1 MGKKTSWLSTVKKV
15 FKSKEATHSMS
26 NRRARRARRALRGL
40 VKLQALV
47 RGHQVR
53 KQAYT
58 TLRCMQSLVRVQA
71 LVRARRLQLATT
83 HRNLLFS
90 PSPTDHD
97 TYRLSHMKSRGTQ
110 DYHRL
115 DVEEDDEEGDAT
127 NRPMCAMK
135 SPLKGWDGRQQ
146 SMDTVSAD
154 SQSKH
159 EAAVRRERA
168 LAYAYTCTHQWP
180 PEQVKPQWGWNWLE
194 RWMAVEQWEARRGG
208 LRPPPVSSYV
218 TATAAMDGLSEK
230 TVEMDPGRAS
240 PINPTTRYSYHSK
253 DEPARPRAA
262 VPNYAQAM
270 LPTHQAPAGARQ
282 CIWPLEAPV
291 TELGLMRREGSI
303 LAIVRTPAATDMT
316 TRRRSEKGQGGSLS
330 SASFDPPLKKRK
342 QKKLSSSQQTIG
354 TRGFDENWFRSQPS
368 RNPGRERATPAIVI
382 QGPSAISRCVG
393 AVQFPF
399 FPDGGA
405 VHDLHLHLHQ
415 DAIPCHSRAKD
426 RGLFIEN
433 LYHLGDLFRG
443 FFWKAAR
450 IGRPEA
456 LLAVPDFVLCLLHG
470 ERLSPW
476 VALGCFAMGI
486 SIIIF

>member
-15 FKSKEATHSMS
+15 FKSKEAHSSS
-26 NRRARRARRALRGL
+26 NRRRERKREAAAAAAAVEAEGNNEVSSEILSVEHFPAETSPDATNHGGGEEEEEEEDRVVVVERDRAIAAATRAAAAAAEAAARAVRLAGGSRTSKKDRAAVIIQSFYRGYLARRARRALRGL

-90 PSPTDHD
+90 PSPSDHD
-97 TYRLSHMKSRGTQ
+97 AYRLSHMKSSRTQ
-110 DYHRL
+110 DYRRL
-115 DVEEDDEEGDAT
+115 DVEEDGDDDGEEGDAT
-127 NRPMCAMK
+127 NRPACAMK

-146 SMDTVSAD
+146 SLDAVSAD

-194 RWMAVEQWEARRGG
+194 QWMAVEQWEARRGG

-240 PINPTTRYSYHSK
+240 PINPTTHYSYHSK

-262 VPNYAQAM
+262 VPSYMAATQSARAKARAQAPPPAM
-270 LPTHQAPAGARQ
+270 AKTGTRRLRPAGN
-282 CIWPLEAPV
+282 
-291 TELGLMRREGSI
+291 
-303 LAIVRTPAATDMT
+303 AAD
-316 TRRRSEKGQGGSLS
+316 
-330 SASFDPPLKKRK
+330 
-342 QKKLSSSQQTIG
+342 SSSSGGG
-354 TRGFDENWFRSQPS
+354 TSMY
-368 RNPGRERATPAIVI
+368 
-382 QGPSAISRCVG
+382 
-393 AVQFPF
+393 
-399 FPDGGA
+399 
-405 VHDLHLHLHQ
+405 L
-415 DAIPCHSRAKD
+415 
-426 RGLFIEN
+426 
-433 LYHLGDLFRG
+433 
-443 FFWKAAR
+443 AAR
-450 IGRPEA
+450 SPSHGIRLNAQRRQHTGYS
-456 LLAVPDFVLCLLHG
+456 PDSSCD
-470 ERLSPW
+470 
-476 VALGCFAMGI
+476 
-486 SIIIF
+486 

>member
-15 FKSKEATHSMS
+15 FKSKEATHSPS
-26 NRRARRARRALRGL
+26 NRRRDRKREAAAAAAAAAPSEAEENNEVSSEILSVEHFPVETSPDATNHGGGEEEEEEEEEDDRVVVVERDRAIAAATRAAAAAAEAAARAVWLAGGSRTSKKDRAAVVIQSFYRGYLARRARRALRGL

-115 DVEEDDEEGDAT
+115 DVEEDDDGDGEEGDAT
-127 NRPMCAMK
+127 NRRPMCAMK
-135 SPLKGWDGRQQ
+135 SPLRGWDGRQQ
-146 SMDTVSAD
+146 SMDAVSAD

-180 PEQVKPQWGWNWLE
+180 PEQGKPQWGWNWLE

-262 VPNYAQAM
+262 VPSYMAATQSARAKARAQA
-270 LPTHQAPAGARQ
+270 PPPAMAKTGIGRLR
-282 CIWPLEAPV
+282 P
-291 TELGLMRREGSI
+291 GH
-303 LAIVRTPAATDMT
+303 AAD
-316 TRRRSEKGQGGSLS
+316 
-330 SASFDPPLKKRK
+330 
-342 QKKLSSSQQTIG
+342 SSSSGGG
-354 TRGFDENWFRSQPS
+354 TSMY
-368 RNPGRERATPAIVI
+368 
-382 QGPSAISRCVG
+382 
-393 AVQFPF
+393 
-399 FPDGGA
+399 
-405 VHDLHLHLHQ
+405 L
-415 DAIPCHSRAKD
+415 
-426 RGLFIEN
+426 
-433 LYHLGDLFRG
+433 
-443 FFWKAAR
+443 AAR
-450 IGRPEA
+450 SPGHGIRLNAQRRQHTGYS
-456 LLAVPDFVLCLLHG
+456 PDSSCD
-470 ERLSPW
+470 
-476 VALGCFAMGI
+476 
-486 SIIIF
+486 